1 MKNPV
6 NSTTRR
12 AMTITKN
19 LSFLSIIALATFS
32 CAEKRYPDPLSPEE
46 ALNSFQLHEDFEIEI
61 YAAEPHVMDPVSM
74 VFDASG
80 NIYVVEMPDYPYKP
94 EPDQGQGRIKMLWD
108 RDGDGVIDEATVFAD
123 KIPDATNVHPWKD
136 GLLVTAA
143 PHIWFFTDTD
153 GDGVA
158 DSKEALF
165 SGFFENN
172 SEAQITNLRFG
183 IDNWFYAANNGQH
196 GEVTFSEKPGEPAIP
211 MRGADFRFRLDR
223 GQFETATGPAQ
234 YGQTL
239 DDWGNRFFTQNTI
252 HIHQVVIPRRY
263 VQRHTHL
270 PSTASISNISDHE
283 LEMFQETPPPYWR
296 AERTRRRNETYQ
308 EQNLDRV
315 EHAEDHFTGASGG
328 TIYLGDAFPEE
339 FYGNIFTGEVAGNLV
354 HRDVLTPHPENPT
367 FIASRAPEETARE
380 FLSSTDPWFRP
391 SEFTVGPDGYLYVID
406 MYRQHIETPVSIPDD
421 LKEDMDFDYGK
432 EHGRIYRIKPKA
444 DNARKL
450 TDTDVR
456 SKTATEW
463 VELLKHPN
471 HWWRNHAQ
479 RLLLETPDKT
489 VIPQVTALLEN
500 EDPRTRLHALYV
512 LEGMEALNAEIVRQ
526 AIKDAHPGVREHGI
540 RLAERYPES
549 LPQIIEAMDDENPKV
564 VFQATLSLGEFNGA
578 PVVSALAKAAEQRG
592 GNNWFR
598 TAILSSDIGSSMD
611 LVNQLSNTGY
621 FKNEN
626 ENKKAFFIA
635 FSHVIGSRNQP
646 EQVKSYLDFLSKQPE
661 EFQKSGINGFVAG
674 QGKTPELKER
684 LKNPEEYAGM
694 DPQEALKEIRS
705 AIGF

>member
-1 MKNPV
+1 
-6 NSTTRR
+6 
-12 AMTITKN
+12 
-19 LSFLSIIALATFS
+19 
-32 CAEKRYPDPLSPEE
+32 
-46 ALNSFQLHEDFEIEI
+46 EIEVF
-61 YAAEPHVMDPVSM
+61 AAEPLVEDPVSM
-74 VFDASG
+74 VFDARG

-94 EPDQGQGRIKMLWD
+94 EPDQGQGRIRMLWD
-108 RDGDGVIDEATVFAD
+108 RDKDGFIDESTIFAD
-123 KIPDATNVHPWKD
+123 KIPDATNVHPWKN

-143 PHIWFFTDTD
+143 PHIWFYQDTD

-196 GEVTFSEKPGEPAIP
+196 GEVTFAQKPEEPALP
-211 MRGADFRFRLDR
+211 MRGADFRFRLDK
-223 GQFETATGPAQ
+223 GQFETTTGPAQ

-263 VQRHTHL
+263 VQRHAHL
-270 PSTASISNISDHE
+270 PSTVSISNISDHE

-367 FIASRAPEETARE
+367 FVASRAPEETARE
-380 FLSSTDPWFRP
+380 FLSSSDHWFRP

-432 EHGRIYRIKPKA
+432 EHGRIYRIKPKNNNSRTLA
-444 DNARKL
+444 DTN
-450 TDTDVR
+450 VR
-456 SKTATEW
+456 SKTAAEW

-479 RLLLETPDKT
+479 RLLLETQNKE
-489 VIPQVTALLEN
+489 VIPQVRVLLGES

-512 LEGMEALNAEIVRQ
+512 LEGMEALDADIVRQ
-526 AIKDAHPGVREHGI
+526 AIKDDHPGVREHGI
-540 RLAERYPES
+540 RLAERYPENLS
-549 LPQIIEAMDDENPKV
+549 QVIEAIDDENPKV
-564 VFQATLSLGEFNGA
+564 VFQATLSLGEFDGA
-578 PVVSALAKAAEQRG
+578 EVVAALAKVAEQRG

-611 LVNQLSNTGY
+611 LITTLSINNYLKEGD
-621 FKNEN
+621 ED
-626 ENKKAFFIA
+626 KKAFFTA

-646 EQVKSYLDFLSKQPE
+646 DQVKNYLDFLSLQSD
-661 EFQKSGINGFVAG
+661 EFQKAGLNGFVVG
-674 QGKTPELKER
+674 QTKTAELKEK
-684 LKNPEEYAGM
+684 LKTAEEYAGM
-694 DPQEALKEIRS
+694 SPQEALKEIKS
-705 AIGF
+705 TLGI

>member
-1 MKNPV
+1 M
-6 NSTTRR
+6 SF
-12 AMTITKN
+12 TKN
-19 LSFLSIIALATFS
+19 VCFLSAAVLAAFS
-32 CAEKRYPDPLSPEE
+32 CTEKRYPDPLSIEE

-61 YAAEPHVMDPVSM
+61 FAAEPHVMDPVSM
-74 VFDASG
+74 VFDALG

-94 EPDQGQGRIKMLWD
+94 EPDQGQGKIKMLWD
-108 RDGDGVIDEATVFAD
+108 RDGDGVIDEATVFAEN
-123 KIPDATNVHPWKD
+123 IPDATNVHPWKD

-143 PHIWFFTDTD
+143 PHIWYFKDTD

-183 IDNWFYAANNGQH
+183 VDNWFYAANNGQH
-196 GEVTFSEKPGEPAIP
+196 GEVTFSEKPEETPLP
-211 MRGADFRFRLDR
+211 MRGSDFRFRLDR
-223 GQFETATGPAQ
+223 GEFERTTGPAQ

-263 VQRHTHL
+263 VHRHAHL
-270 PSTASISNISDHE
+270 PSTVSISNISDHE

-328 TIYLGDAFPEE
+328 TIYLGDAFPED

-367 FIASRAPEETARE
+367 FIASRAPEEADKE

-391 SEFTVGPDGYLYVID
+391 SEFTVGPDGYLYVVD

-421 LKEDMDFDYGK
+421 LKEEMDFDYGK
-432 EHGRIYRIKPKA
+432 EHGRIYRIKPKQ
-444 DNARKL
+444 DNTRTL
-450 TDTDVR
+450 NDTDIR
-456 SKTATEW
+456 SKTVTEW
-463 VELLKHPN
+463 VELLTHPN

-479 RLLLETPDKT
+479 RLLLEEQEKT
-489 VIPQVTALLEN
+489 VIPQVQALLEEN

-512 LEGMEALNAEIVRQ
+512 LEGMEALDAQIVRR
-526 AIKDAHPGVREHGI
+526 AIKDAHPSVREHGI
-540 RLAERYPES
+540 RLAEKFPEN
-549 LPQIIEAMDDENPKV
+549 LPQIVEAIDDTNPKV
-564 VFQATLSLGEFNGA
+564 AFQATLSLGEFSGA
-578 PVVSALAKAAEQRG
+578 EVVKALAKVAARQG

-598 TAILSSDIGSSMD
+598 TAVLSSEAGSSMELLEQ
-611 LVNQLSNTGY
+611 LVNNNY
-621 FKNEN
+621 FNDEDEAKT
-626 ENKKAFFIA
+626 AFFTA
-635 FSHVIGSRNQP
+635 FSHVVGSRNQA
-646 EQVKSYLDFLSKQPE
+646 EQVKLFLDFLASQAE
-661 EFQKSGINGFVAG
+661 GFQKAGINGFVTG
-674 QGKTPELKER
+674 QAKTAELKER
-684 LKNPEEYAGM
+684 LKSTEEYAEM
-694 DPQEALKEIRS
+694 NVQETLQEIRS
-705 AIGF
+705 TLGI

>member
-1 MKNPV
+1 MSITQKL
-6 NSTTRR
+6 
-12 AMTITKN
+12 TI
-19 LSFLSIIALATFS
+19 LGIITLTTFS
-32 CAEKRYPDPLSPEE
+32 CTEKRYSDPLSVED
-46 ALNSFQLHEDFEIEI
+46 ALASFQLHEDFEIEI
-61 YAAEPHVMDPVSM
+61 FAAEPHVMDPVSM
-74 VFDASG
+74 VFDATG

-94 EPDQGQGRIKMLWD
+94 EPDQGQGKIKMLWD

-123 KIPDATNVHPWKD
+123 RIPDATNVHPWQD

-143 PHIWFFTDTD
+143 PHIWFYRDTD

-196 GEVTFSEKPGEPAIP
+196 GEVTFSEKPEEPALP

-263 VQRHTHL
+263 VQRNPHL
-270 PSTASISNISDHE
+270 PSTVAISNISDHE

-328 TIYLGDAFPEE
+328 TIYLGDAFPEA

-367 FIASRAPEETARE
+367 FIANRAAEETDKE

-432 EHGRIYRIKPKA
+432 EHGRIYRIKPKN

-450 TDTDVR
+450 AG
-456 SKTATEW
+456 SNIKNQSAAEW

-471 HWWRNHAQ
+471 HWWRNNAQ
-479 RLLLETPDKT
+479 RLLLETQDKA
-489 VIPQVTALLEN
+489 VLPQVTALLQESA
-500 EDPRTRLHALYV
+500 PRTRLHALYV
-512 LEGMEALNAEIVRQ
+512 LEGMDALDAEMVRRAVQ
-526 AIKDAHPGVREHGI
+526 DSHPGVREHGI
-540 RLAERYPES
+540 RLAERYPEN
-549 LPQIIEAMDDENPKV
+549 LPHLIKAIDDENPKV
-564 VFQATLSLGEFNGA
+564 VFQATLSLGEFSG
-578 PVVSALAKAAEQRG
+578 PEVVAALARVAEQRG

-598 TAILSSDIGSSMD
+598 TAILSSDIGSSME
-611 LVNQLSNTGY
+611 LIKQLAQIDY
-621 FKNEN
+621 LKEEN
-626 ENKKAFFIA
+626 EDKKAFLTA
-635 FSHVIGSRNQP
+635 FSHVIGSRNQAD
-646 EQVKSYLDFLSKQPE
+646 QVRSYLDFLSSQAE
-661 EFQKSGINGFVAG
+661 EFQKAGINGFVTG
-674 QGKTPELKER
+674 QVKNPELKEK
-684 LKNPEEYAGM
+684 LKTTEEYAGM
-694 DPQEALKEIRS
+694 SAQEAIKEIRS
-705 AIGF
+705 ALGV